1 MYLIKKVSDI
11 SGVSVR
17 TLHHY
22 DEIGLLSP
30 QKSENGYRYYS
41 DEDLSILQTILFYK
55 YLGFGLKEIKLLLNK
70 KDESLLIHFKKQL
83 KLMEQEHDRLLMLID
98 TLKKTIDSQE
108 REINMSIEQKF
119 KGFDYEFNKQYEQE
133 AIEKYGRDVIE
144 KSKLKQKNMEQE
156 ITDGFNKIF
165 FAFAE
170 NLSLGKDYA
179 AKENIELAK
188 LLHEHLCKY
197 SFDCTLD
204 IFSAIGKGYVQDK
217 RFKDNIDKFGKGTA
231 KYVCDAIQEYISPLL

>member
-1 MYLIKKVSDI
+1 MCLTV
-11 SGVSVR
+11 
-17 TLHHY
+17 
-22 DEIGLLSP
+22 GLL
-30 QKSENGYRYYS
+30 
-41 DEDLSILQTILFYK
+41 TC
-55 YLGFGLKEIKLLLNK
+55 
-70 KDESLLIHFKKQL
+70 
-83 KLMEQEHDRLLMLID
+83 EH
-98 TLKKTIDSQE
+98 S
-108 REINMSIEQKF
+108 EQKF

-204 IFSAIGKGYVQDK
+204 IFSAIGKGYVQDA

-231 KYVCDAIQEYISPLL
+231 KYVCDAIQEYVSPLL